1 MAIASLSLFSFHIVT
16 QPKVLSTDTLMPE
29 NANGALAKL
38 NEVITPPNHRKLM
51 KQLHNFLISITNTPL
66 KSHSLDFRYQS

>member
-1 MAIASLSLFSFHIVT
+1 
-16 QPKVLSTDTLMPE
+16 MPE

-38 NEVITPPNHRKLM
+38 NEVITSPNHRKLL

>member
-1 MAIASLSLFSFHIVT
+1 
-16 QPKVLSTDTLMPE
+16 MPE
-29 NANGALAKL
+29 NAKGALARLKYESL
-38 NEVITPPNHRKLM
+38 LISSQNNSRM